1 MAKVV
6 ALANVIMPTKNTEPM
21 EPDTVRKEVSSDEAS
36 GTLRG
41 VIWLE
46 PRTVSYTHLS
56 EQGAFRWIQKT
67 SMDQRIPKKRLAMA
81 IIAKYGDQK
90 SEAEDER

>member
-1 MAKVV
+1 MALSGPNMAKVV

-46 PRTVSYTHLS
+46 PR
-56 EQGAFRWIQKT
+56 RWK
-67 SMDQRIPKKRLAMA
+67 A
-81 IIAKYGDQK
+81 
-90 SEAEDER
+90 